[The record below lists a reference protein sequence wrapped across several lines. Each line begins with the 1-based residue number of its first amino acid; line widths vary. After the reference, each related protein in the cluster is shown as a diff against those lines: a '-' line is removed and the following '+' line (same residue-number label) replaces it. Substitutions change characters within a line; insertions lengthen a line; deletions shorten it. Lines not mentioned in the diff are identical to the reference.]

1 MDCGEFGRDPRQLF
15 LPNPRRASRVLTQR
29 SEQPIAHPDRHDVL
43 SMWVMTFGQAV
54 DHDVQ
59 RTPQGEF
66 RDCCSPENEDH
77 IDCCQIDVN
86 IFFPLTFK
94 KNLKKNSN
102 RNFINTDPST

>member
-86 IFFPLTFK
+86 NFFL
-94 KNLKKNSN
+94 NILKKI
-102 RNFINTDPST
+102 F